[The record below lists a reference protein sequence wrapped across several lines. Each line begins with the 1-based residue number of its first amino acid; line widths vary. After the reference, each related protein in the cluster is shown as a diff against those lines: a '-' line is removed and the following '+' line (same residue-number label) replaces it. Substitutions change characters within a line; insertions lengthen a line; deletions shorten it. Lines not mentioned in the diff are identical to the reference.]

1 MCKNIYWY
9 IHIFLPLHRSL
20 VNDVLIVSKTSW
32 QLLIIHSTWAYFLEY
47 SNFLQ
52 PERIIKKNQV
62 DSFSNFAI
70 FSAFVIG
77 KISKAFMNF
86 ELSLTFV
93 IKPTNYWKMIRGFE
107 IGSWIPWSNILVKN
121 SEGKKILQRKGNY
134 VRIPKSLS
142 SYSFHFFSKLT
153 RLANPIFIVNHY
165 DL

>member
-1 MCKNIYWY
+1 MQKY
-9 IHIFLPLHRSL
+9 LL
-20 VNDVLIVSKTSW
+20 VHT
-32 QLLIIHSTWAYFLEY
+32 YFLTSSPQSCEWCSY
-47 SNFLQ
+47 RLEDIVTAPHNSFHVGLFSGVLQ
-52 PERIIKKNQV
+52 LFAAWKNNKKNQV
-62 DSFSNFAI
+62 DSFSNFAL